1 MLLQCV
7 QPLLD
12 YMGRMGFKSWCYSHQ
27 EYLHYSGDPKP
38 FTKTINHYTLFLNC
52 GKGVGERDSSS
63 NSSSSN
69 NKLNLEVL

>member
-12 YMGRMGFKSWCYSHQ
+12 YMGHMGFKSWCYSHQ
-27 EYLHYSGDPKP
+27 EYLYYNGDPKP

-52 GKGVGERDSSS
+52 GKGWGREI
-63 NSSSSN
+63 
-69 NKLNLEVL
+69 VLVVVVVVVVILVVN